1 MPKHYDL
8 AVLCAK
14 CDELEQL
21 QAVFRKE
28 FTKVSGDRLVDQIYK
43 FDTPNGTKRLIVM
56 TCGEM
61 GHTSAAVQTGRLIIQ
76 HHPKVIFFVGTAASL
91 CPNEVQLGDVLV
103 PRKAVYRMYDK
114 ISEKGQSDYERR
126 MNGMGSKEQFFGENV
141 LCADTATTQIS
152 PDMLGALSGVRLDER
167 ALKSGETKEIEL
179 EGRRIQLRAP
189 KIFKDEDIF
198 SCGMV
203 VDSLSYREFISG
215 IAKEEFRKLKIIDM
229 ESFGFYSAI
238 DHAKKSGV
246 GSDTEGVMIR
256 GVSDYAGRKQQTET
270 RPEDWKSVC
279 VTNAAIVAAQIIKD
293 IYTPHDDEEDSPT

>member
-14 CDELEQL
+14 YEELEQL
-21 QAVFRKE
+21 QAVFREE

-43 FDTPNGTKRLIVM
+43 FNTPNGTKKLIVM
-56 TCGEM
+56 NCGDM
-61 GHTSAAVQTGRLIIQ
+61 GHTAAAVQTGRLIIQ
-76 HHPKVIFFVGTAASL
+76 HQPKVIFFVGTAASL
-91 CPNEVQLGDVLV
+91 SPIEVQLGDVLV

-114 ISEKGQSDYERR
+114 ISEKGQRDFDRR
-126 MNGMGSKEQFFGENV
+126 MNGEGSKEQFFGENV
-141 LCADTATTQIS
+141 LCADTTTTQIS
-152 PDMLGALSGVRLDER
+152 PDMLGALAGVRLDEK

-179 EGRRIQLRAP
+179 EGQKIQLRAP
-189 KIFKDEDIF
+189 KILKDEDVF

-203 VDSLSYREFISG
+203 VDSLSYRKFIS
-215 IAKEEFRKLKIIDM
+215 EFADDAYRKLKIIDM
-229 ESFGFYSAI
+229 ESFGFYTAI

-270 RPEDWKSVC
+270 KPDDWKSVC
-279 VTNAAIVAAQIIKD
+279 VANAAIVAAQIIKD
-293 IYTPHDDEEDSPT
+293 IYAPHDDDD